1 LLGFSGMQRN
11 LKLVI
16 AYDGTEFHGWQTQ
29 PGLRTVQEELGK
41 ALERVLRHQVALAG
55 ASRTDAGVHA
65 RGQAASL
72 RTEAAIPTANL
83 QRAVACRLPP
93 DIHVVR
99 VTEAEPEFHATR
111 DASGKLYRYVLYN
124 AERRPV
130 ERFAAR
136 YAWHCWHAL
145 ELGAMQAAAAAL
157 VGTHDFAAFANQG
170 RPRETTVRTLRS
182 IGIRRQYEQVQIDI
196 EGDSFLYNQ
205 VRIIV
210 GTLVEIGRGHWPAE
224 RAATILSA
232 RDRSLAGPTAPA
244 HGLTLEWVR
253 YSPTW
258 SCHGS

>member
-1 LLGFSGMQRN
+1 MERN

-16 AYDGTEFHGWQTQ
+16 AYDGTDFHGWQTQ
-29 PGLRTVQEELGK
+29 PGMRTVQEELEK
-41 ALERVLRHQVALAG
+41 VLERVLRHPVALAG

-65 RGQAASL
+65 RGQTASL

-93 DIHVVR
+93 DIHLVR
-99 VTEAEPEFHATR
+99 VAEAGAEFHATR
-111 DASGKLYRYVLYN
+111 HACGKLYRYVLYN
-124 AERRPV
+124 SERRPV

-136 YAWHCWHAL
+136 YAWHFWHAL
-145 ELGAMQAAAAAL
+145 DLGAMRAAAAAL
-157 VGTHDFAAFANQG
+157 VGTHDFAGFANQG

-182 IGIRRQYEQVQIDI
+182 LGVRRHYEQVHVEV

-205 VRIIV
+205 VRIMV
-210 GTLVEIGRGHWPAE
+210 GTLVEIGRGHWPAG
-224 RAATILSA
+224 RAAAILRA

-253 YSPTW
+253 YPAMR